1 MVYLDSVP
9 AWSVQLLGA
18 AFTAGR
24 IAHAYGVST
33 HPGPGPGLGRTIG
46 MTLTIFSFIGFAIA
60 LLRGALVHG

>member
-1 MVYLDSVP
+1 VP

-33 HPGPGPGLGRTIG
+33 HAGPGPGVGRMIG
-46 MTLTIFSFIGFAIA
+46 MTLTLFSLISFAIA